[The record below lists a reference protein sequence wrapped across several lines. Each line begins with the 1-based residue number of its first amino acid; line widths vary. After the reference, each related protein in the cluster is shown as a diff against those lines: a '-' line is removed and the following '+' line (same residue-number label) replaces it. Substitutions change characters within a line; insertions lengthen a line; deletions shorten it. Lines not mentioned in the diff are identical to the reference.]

1 MSSIISTDIPPSLTL
16 SWTELCASHELGVC
30 HALLQHY
37 FHCQLLLASCC
48 SRDFVKHVSHFK
60 VCLSIVV
67 MHVNCRI
74 WNTGGHK
81 IKLIGIAQ
89 KRAAPEAQLSSVNDA
104 NTGDRNAVSSVDS
117 ARDMLKDAAAAN
129 ENGNGAQAEEHQ
141 GNASNG
147 NGNGAAGCDAQ
158 LDIKVGTLN
167 LTAPGT
173 LRDNDDESET
183 DSDGYHQ

>member
-1 MSSIISTDIPPSLTL
+1 
-16 SWTELCASHELGVC
+16 
-30 HALLQHY
+30 
-37 FHCQLLLASCC
+37 
-48 SRDFVKHVSHFK
+48 
-60 VCLSIVV
+60 

-74 WNTGGHK
+74 WNTGAHK

-104 NTGDRNAVSSVDS
+104 NTGDRNAVGSVDS
-117 ARDMLKDAAAAN
+117 ARVDMLKDAAAAK
-129 ENGNGAQAEEHQ
+129 ENGNGAQADECQ
-141 GNASNG
+141 GNKSKE

-173 LRDNDDESET
+173 LRNNDDESEA